1 MTRDQLLEKSLGD
14 LREIAKLQGVKSI
27 TKYRKGELVDIIM
40 NGGSK
45 LSAVKPKA
53 EAEEKAGAVSA
64 PSAPQRTEEAP
75 SAKAEP
81 VPQAQTA
88 APQQAQPAPAPSAPQ
103 GGIPPL
109 TSPRNPTTHMSSV
122 SHRHDFH
129 INELSRESSCTSSIP
144 SSAMFS

>member
-88 APQQAQPAPAPSAPQ
+88 APQQAQPALRCAW
-103 GGIPPL
+103 
-109 TSPRNPTTHMSSV
+109 RRV
-122 SHRHDFH
+122 
-129 INELSRESSCTSSIP
+129 
-144 SSAMFS
+144 

>member
-75 SAKAEP
+75 DLEVDVTTLAQLMMGYADLKTLAMRKDVTIHGNRETLSAVFTRKE
-81 VPQAQTA
+81 
-88 APQQAQPAPAPSAPQ
+88 
-103 GGIPPL
+103 
-109 TSPRNPTTHMSSV
+109 RY
-122 SHRHDFH
+122 
-129 INELSRESSCTSSIP
+129 
-144 SSAMFS
+144 FSDYF

>member
-45 LSAVKPKA
+45 LS
-53 EAEEKAGAVSA
+53 AGAVSA

-109 TSPRNPTTHMSSV
+109 DAGYDSRQRYQQPYRQPRQDYQSPSGYNRRYTAPG
-122 SHRHDFH
+122 
-129 INELSRESSCTSSIP
+129 
-144 SSAMFS
+144 A

>member
-64 PSAPQRTEEAP
+64 PSMPQRTGEAP
-75 SAKAEP
+75 AAKAEP

-88 APQQAQPAPAPSAPQ
+88 APQQAQPRPRTKRTAGRHSPA
-103 GGIPPL
+103 
-109 TSPRNPTTHMSSV
+109 
-122 SHRHDFH
+122 
-129 INELSRESSCTSSIP
+129 
-144 SSAMFS
+144 

>member
-75 SAKAEP
+75 SAN
-81 VPQAQTA
+81 A
-88 APQQAQPAPAPSAPQ
+88 ASGVMPRSIAPASSPATVRRMLCFAFL
-103 GGIPPL
+103 IETLLFLPPCRKAQ
-109 TSPRNPTTHMSSV
+109 SPRCGCDTMLYSSL
-122 SHRHDFH
+122 HD
-129 INELSRESSCTSSIP
+129 SCNFTR
-144 SSAMFS
+144 FN

>member
-53 EAEEKAGAVSA
+53 EAEEKAEAV
-64 PSAPQRTEEAP
+64 SAPQRTEEAP

-88 APQQAQPAPAPSAPQ
+88 APQQAQPAPAPSAP
-103 GGIPPL
+103 PSASL
-109 TSPRNPTTHMSSV
+109 SLNPATKPT
-122 SHRHDFH
+122 RPFG
-129 INELSRESSCTSSIP
+129 
-144 SSAMFS
+144 

>member
-75 SAKAEP
+75 AARSAQRGLLAC
-81 VPQAQTA
+81 
-88 APQQAQPAPAPSAPQ
+88 
-103 GGIPPL
+103 
-109 TSPRNPTTHMSSV
+109 PRT
-122 SHRHDFH
+122 R
-129 INELSRESSCTSSIP
+129 REGTCSLP
-144 SSAMFS
+144 G

>member
-64 PSAPQRTEEAP
+64 PSAPQRTEERAT
-75 SAKAEP
+75 SIA
-81 VPQAQTA
+81 TL
-88 APQQAQPAPAPSAPQ
+88 
-103 GGIPPL
+103 PPPTTT
-109 TSPRNPTTHMSSV
+109 TSPSTG
-122 SHRHDFH
+122 
-129 INELSRESSCTSSIP
+129 
-144 SSAMFS
+144 

>member
-53 EAEEKAGAVSA
+53 EAEEKALAA
-64 PSAPQRTEEAP
+64 KYEEGIGIGFEKGRDEGIGIGMERGREEGIEIGVEKGRYAERREM
-75 SAKAEP
+75 AKALKNNGASLDLIAN
-81 VPQAQTA
+81 V
-88 APQQAQPAPAPSAPQ
+88 
-103 GGIPPL
+103 
-109 TSPRNPTTHMSSV
+109 SS
-122 SHRHDFH
+122 
-129 INELSRESSCTSSIP
+129 LSE
-144 SSAMFS
+144 

>member
-53 EAEEKAGAVSA
+53 EAEEQAEAVSA
-64 PSAPQRTEEAP
+64 PSMPQRTEEAP
-75 SAKAEP
+75 AARSAQRGLPTCPRTFSELYPVGSRGAMSATQPSEP
-81 VPQAQTA
+81 
-88 APQQAQPAPAPSAPQ
+88 
-103 GGIPPL
+103 G
-109 TSPRNPTTHMSSV
+109 R
-122 SHRHDFH
+122 R
-129 INELSRESSCTSSIP
+129 
-144 SSAMFS
+144 

>member
-53 EAEEKAGAVSA
+53 EAEPAAEKAPAK
-64 PSAPQRTEEAP
+64 RTRKP
-75 SAKAEP
+75 KEP
-81 VPQAQTA
+81 K
-88 APQQAQPAPAPSAPQ
+88 
-103 GGIPPL
+103 
-109 TSPRNPTTHMSSV
+109 
-122 SHRHDFH
+122 
-129 INELSRESSCTSSIP
+129 E
-144 SSAMFS
+144 